1 MENILDVKDVLNI
14 EKNLMNK
21 LNLPSLILMENAGLR
36 SADFILQK
44 YNERGCSNILILLG
58 KGNNAGDGMVIARHL
73 ISKNIIPYIYF
84 LYPQQEYKNDAKINY
99 DILKN
104 LIPDKYI
111 FSYENFETGFENLN
125 KEGLIIVDA
134 VFGVGF
140 KGTEDEITKKVFD
153 YLNHNKKGLVIAID
167 VPSGLSDMI
176 NAENSILKADYTL
189 SMGVKRLNTVYGGG
203 REFCGEVVKIELG
216 IIENEFENPLKIFMV
231 EKSDVKEMMP
241 AQRKIN
247 SNKYSAG
254 KVFVLAGSRGYTG
267 AGYLSSMS
275 ALRTGAGAVIIGF
288 PESLDKIF
296 EIKLTEVI
304 KKPLPENKESGLS
317 EDAFDEIIELIQWS
331 DVTLI
336 GPGLGRSNETQNLI
350 RNIVQNV
357 DKPLV
362 IDADGLYAFKGNTGL
377 LKKDKNQIIITP
389 HYGEFANLLGINY
402 NDINSNFV
410 NYSKKFAAEHNL
422 TLILKNSPSL
432 VTQGNEIILNSTG
445 SENLATVGSGDV
457 LAGIV
462 SGIYSQSKDPL
473 KSAAAANYIHGM
485 CSDILKNKNCGNSVI
500 AGDLIEFIPQAI
512 YNLLT

>member
-1 MENILDVKDVLNI
+1 MENIIDVKDVLNI

-21 LNLPSLILMENAGLR
+21 LSLPSLILMENAGLR

-44 YNERGCSNILILLG
+44 FNEQKGGNILILLG

-104 LIPDKYI
+104 IIPDDYI
-111 FSYENFETGFENLN
+111 YGYENFEKSFDKLN
-125 KEGLIIVDA
+125 NEELIIVDA

-140 KGTEDEITKKVFD
+140 KGVQDDITKKVFG
-153 YLNHNKKGLVIAID
+153 YVNRNKKGMVIAID
-167 VPSGLSDMI
+167 VPSGLSGKI
-176 NAENSILKADYTL
+176 EPENIILKADFTL
-189 SMGVKRLNTVYGGG
+189 SMGVKRLNTIYGGG
-203 REFCGEVVKIELG
+203 REFCGEIMKIELG
-216 IIENEFENPLKIFMV
+216 IGEDEFENPQKIFMV
-231 EKSDVKEMMP
+231 EKHDVKEMMP
-241 AQRKIN
+241 GKRKIN

-275 ALRTGAGAVIIGF
+275 ALRAGAGAVIIGF

-304 KKPLPENKESGLS
+304 KKPLPENKEHGLS
-317 EDAFDEIIELIQWS
+317 EGAFDEIIELIQWS

-336 GPGLGRSNETQNLI
+336 GPGLGRSDETQNLI
-350 RNIVQNV
+350 RNIVQYV

-402 NDINSNFV
+402 NDIKNNFV
-410 NYSKKFAAEHNL
+410 DYTQKFADEHNL

-432 VTQGNEIILNSTG
+432 VTQGNEIYLNSTG
-445 SENLATVGSGDV
+445 SENLATVGTGDV

-462 SGIYSQSKDPL
+462 SGIYSQSIDPL
-473 KSAAAANYIHGM
+473 KSAAAANYVHGM
-485 CSDILKNKNCGNSVI
+485 CSDILKNKNCGNSLI
-500 AGDLIEFIPQAI
+500 AGDLIELIPQAI
-512 YNLLT
+512 YHLLT